1 MKVEGLVV
9 PEGSWPMTLWG
20 EAETKAPEELDEV
33 DVFQPYGV
41 WDKVLWGATDEESS
55 PQEKEV
61 SSPTRYDSHGHKDH
75 DVFAR
80 HNKFG
85 TFQVPKTFLNFNEE
99 AEQCALKVAEKGA
112 AKKATKQAVATQTN
126 QKTVLTKTDQ
136 AQTDQ
141 KEPGLRKKE
150 PGAED
155 KVKSTVAGQ
164 QAPRT
169 RSRAPW

>member
-1 MKVEGLVV
+1 MCARAGEGGLLANPLRQPRAQGHWVA
-9 PEGSWPMTLWG
+9 
-20 EAETKAPEELDEV
+20 AERPLHHPRPCGTCAYP
-33 DVFQPYGV
+33 
-41 WDKVLWGATDEESS
+41 SS
-55 PQEKEV
+55 TRPPPQ
-61 SSPTRYDSHGHKDH
+61 DH

-126 QKTVLTKTDQ
+126 QKTVLTKTDR

-141 KEPGLRKKE
+141 KANKNKAVADEAP
-150 PGAED
+150 
-155 KVKSTVAGQ
+155 TVAEQVFPAKSPKEEGAACEQ
-164 QAPRT
+164 PGCVATVPPPTAP
-169 RSRAPW
+169 AV

>member
-1 MKVEGLVV
+1 MCARAGEGGLLANPLRQPRAQGHWVA
-9 PEGSWPMTLWG
+9 
-20 EAETKAPEELDEV
+20 AERPLHHPRPCGTCAYP
-33 DVFQPYGV
+33 
-41 WDKVLWGATDEESS
+41 SS
-55 PQEKEV
+55 TRPPPQ
-61 SSPTRYDSHGHKDH
+61 DH

-126 QKTVLTKTDQ
+126 QKTVLTKTDR

-141 KEPGLRKKE
+141 KANKNKAVADEAP
-150 PGAED
+150 
-155 KVKSTVAGQ
+155 TVAEQVFPAKSPKEEGAACEQ
-164 QAPRT
+164 PGRPCCHSVPPTAP
-169 RSRAPW
+169 AVWA